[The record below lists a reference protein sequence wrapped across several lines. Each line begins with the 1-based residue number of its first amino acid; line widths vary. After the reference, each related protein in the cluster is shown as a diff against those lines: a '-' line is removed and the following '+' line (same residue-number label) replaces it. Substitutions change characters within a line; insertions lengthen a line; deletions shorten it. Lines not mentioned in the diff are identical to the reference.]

1 MYTISRR
8 DANGK
13 ITEEEFRSFPH
24 AVNILLN
31 YIYYPVHGDYTITF
45 SHRIERRE

>member
-31 YIYYPVHGDYTITF
+31 YIYYPVHLLGLWEALEKTIN
-45 SHRIERRE
+45 R